1 MIKQV
6 QVLMQAFSKMS
17 KREKAVLYGAAAFVA
32 LAFLDR
38 AIIGPIVSRTQ
49 ALDKEISDKRS
60 AIERDLK
67 ILAQKDSIGLRMA
80 AYRAFS
86 VQATTPEEDTSA
98 LLKEVE
104 TLASK
109 SSVYLADMKPQE
121 PKQDQEFKKYLVNVN
136 GEATFEKLIEFLYNI
151 ENSKKVLKIE
161 KFTLSVKSKKESAL
175 KFSLTISKVV
185 LVEDKDNK

>member
-17 KREKAVLYGAAAFVA
+17 KREKAVLYGAAAVVA

-38 AIIGPIVSRTQ
+38 AIVGPIVSRTQ
-49 ALDKEISDKRS
+49 ALDREISDKRS

-86 VQATTPEEDTSA
+86 VQEKTPEEDTSA

-121 PKQDQEFKKYLVNVN
+121 PKQEQEFKKYLVNVN
-136 GEATFEKLIEFLYNI
+136 GEAAFDKLIEFLYNI
-151 ENSKKVLKIE
+151 ESSKKVLKIE

-185 LVEDKDNK
+185 LVGDKNNK